1 MKKLAY
7 RILGITCVGFAY
19 VGLVTPGIPFS
30 IFLVI
35 AAWAFAKSSETWHAW
50 IYNHPIFGEFLTNW
64 NTKRIFPTRGKYIMI
79 ATMVSTLIITWF
91 MTENLKAI
99 VWSGGFMALVAI
111 WAWRYPGSEAEYQ
124 SRIEKNQPVGWSNP
138 REWFR

>member
-1 MKKLAY
+1 MRLKKMKKLAY
-7 RILGITCVGFAY
+7 RTLGIVCVGMAY

-35 AAWAFAKSSETWHAW
+35 AAWAFARSSETWHSW

-79 ATMVSTLIITWF
+79 ATMSSTLIITWF
-91 MTENLKAI
+91 MTENVKAI
-99 VWSGGFMALVAI
+99 LWSGGFMVLVAV
-111 WAWRYPGSEAEYQ
+111 WAWRYPGDENEYNL
-124 SRIEKNQPVGWSNP
+124 RIARNQPVGWFS
-138 REWFR
+138 